1 MSEQYPPASSQPS
14 GAPQYSGS
22 PQYGGAPSGTVPG
35 KTLGI
40 VGLILAFLASPIG
53 LILSIVA
60 MVQSRKA
67 GAKNGFALAGIII
80 GIIGTIIIIVSIIAI
95 VALAGAAG
103 EAFNEVCGQLGSGVH
118 EQDGV
123 TFTCP

>member
-1 MSEQYPPASSQPS
+1 MSDQYPPASSQPA
-14 GAPQYSGS
+14 GAPQYSGG
-22 PQYGGAPSGTVPG
+22 PQYNASNGPVPG
-35 KTLGI
+35 RTLGI
-40 VGLILAFLASPIG
+40 VGLVLAFLASPIG
-53 LILSIVA
+53 LVLSIVA
-60 MVQSRKA
+60 LVQSRKA

-80 GIIGTIIIIVSIIAI
+80 GIIGTIIIVISIIAI